1 MRAITNTLAMAG
13 VAGALLMGAIAP
25 AAAQTWGWSGN
36 GWNEPYYG
44 RTYGYGGYYGSGYGS
59 ASGYYGS
66 GYRQN
71 GVLLEAPVAGR
82 LDPAPYTYGYG
93 TIATPYAPNLGYGQC
108 ATDEGYG
115 RFQPC
120 DHGGQ

>member
-13 VAGALLMGAIAP
+13 IAGALIMGAMAP
-25 AAAQTWGWSGN
+25 AAAQAWGWSGN
-36 GWNEPYYG
+36 GWNEPYDG
-44 RTYGYGGYYGSGYGS
+44 RTYGSGGYYGAGYSGTYGN
-59 ASGYYGS
+59 GYYGS
-66 GYRQN
+66 GYRPN

-82 LDPAPYTYGYG
+82 LDPAPYGG
-93 TIATPYAPNLGYGQC
+93 TVTPYAPNLGYGQC
-108 ATDEGYG
+108 VTDEGYG